1 MQEDEDM
8 NMKLI
13 NHGDSG
19 ELIMEGRLDTNTT
32 PEAEEVFNQMVERF
46 QTLSLNM
53 EKLEYV
59 SSAGLRALKRLHV
72 AMAKKGGS
80 LELKNVNKMVM
91 EVFEMTGFAGLLKF
105 V

>member
-1 MQEDEDM
+1 M

-32 PEAEEVFNQMVERF
+32 PEAEEVFNQMIDRF

-72 AMAKKGGS
+72 GMAKKGGS

>member
-1 MQEDEDM
+1 M

-13 NHGDSG
+13 KHGDSG

-32 PEAEEVFNQMVERF
+32 PEAEEVFNQMIDRF

-72 AMAKKGGS
+72 GMAKKGGS